1 MWKCLDMSYS
11 TAIDLVGVLFLANS
25 AAEDEKIT
33 GHCCLMGDCSSQLR
47 SDTFH
52 LFLQPLQ
59 LGCSKP
65 SDEIHTMESI
75 KKKPKNAAV
84 VLSHLPLESGF
95 HLPLLLTVSWTFPL
109 ER

>member
-1 MWKCLDMSYS
+1 MSYS

-33 GHCCLMGDCSSQLR
+33 GHCCLMGDGSSQLR

-59 LGCSKP
+59 LGYSKP